1 LWDSLVSPWK
11 AANPKGKTYINKGCL
26 ECRMTGYLG
35 RVGIYEMML
44 MSPAIRERLVESA
57 DLEALRD
64 AAFKDGMKPLRI
76 SGALKIAAGVTTI
89 DEIMK
94 VAPPPAGDRRK
105 LPR

>member
-1 LWDSLVSPWK
+1 
-11 AANPKGKTYINKGCL
+11 
-26 ECRMTGYLG
+26 
-35 RVGIYEMML
+35 
-44 MSPAIRERLVESA
+44 
-57 DLEALRD
+57 
-64 AAFKDGMKPLRI
+64 MKPLRI